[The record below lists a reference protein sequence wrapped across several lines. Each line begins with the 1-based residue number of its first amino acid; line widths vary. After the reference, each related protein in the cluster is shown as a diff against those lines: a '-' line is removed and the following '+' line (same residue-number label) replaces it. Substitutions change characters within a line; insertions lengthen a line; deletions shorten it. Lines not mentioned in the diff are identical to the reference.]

1 MYVFFSS
8 FSLNSYFYCYF
19 FFQGFVA
26 RPTKNPD
33 GTLNLLNWECAIPG
47 KKGVCFD
54 SFLLIDTIL
63 RPNKKIYVVLIAEH
77 LCFLPT
83 NTDFFPRIFPILG
96 LIMSGIFSTAIIS
109 SAICFRCNNGL
120 RM

>member
-1 MYVFFSS
+1 MSLIFFPE
-8 FSLNSYFYCYF
+8 FIFLLLF

-63 RPNKKIYVVLIAEH
+63 SPNTKIYVVPFSGTSL
-77 LCFLPT
+77 
-83 NTDFFPRIFPILG
+83 FF
-96 LIMSGIFSTAIIS
+96 AH
-109 SAICFRCNNGL
+109 
-120 RM
+120 